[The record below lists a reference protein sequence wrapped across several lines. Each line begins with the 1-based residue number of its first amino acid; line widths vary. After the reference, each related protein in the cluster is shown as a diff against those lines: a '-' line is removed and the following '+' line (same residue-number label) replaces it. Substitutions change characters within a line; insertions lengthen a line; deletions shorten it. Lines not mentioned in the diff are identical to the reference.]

1 MIPEI
6 WKHKKEI
13 FEGITNTLIKDKF
26 VEEIAAERMSICNQC
41 PGKKTNGCA
50 ALIKACCNFCGCSLE
65 FKTHSMA
72 SACPIDKWPALDTK

>member
-1 MIPEI
+1 MISEI

-41 PGKKTNGCA
+41 PGKKN
-50 ALIKACCNFCGCSLE
+50 KWMCS
-65 FKTHSMA
+65 
-72 SACPIDKWPALDTK
+72 IDKSMLQFLWMLTRI